1 MNGNHMI
8 WLWKKNIINNNIT
21 VASAIFKPSA
31 IKKPAYDN
39 NGLCEKRLKSNTAI
53 AVGTA

>member
-8 WLWKKNIINNNIT
+8 WLWKKYIINNNIT

-31 IKKPAYDN
+31 IINPAYDN
-39 NGLCEKRLKSNTAI
+39 NGLREERLKINTAI
-53 AVGTA
+53 IEGMA